1 MGGSTGSCVWKPLV
15 LNFVESG
22 CVVHAQR
29 RGVRNDQ
36 SSVSDS
42 NAWRDVVRE
51 DATQRGCFE
60 DWCSEYAGFLGGSA
74 TEGQP
79 RCV

>member
-1 MGGSTGSCVWKPLV
+1 MDGSAGSCVWKPLV

-22 CVVHAQR
+22 CVVHLQR

-51 DATQRGCFE
+51 
-60 DWCSEYAGFLGGSA
+60 SA
-74 TEGQP
+74 TYWDALRTDVLSRLGS
-79 RCV
+79 